1 MISRISQASLLA
13 VACVFSLSAAAE
25 PMGQGKREFADIYT
39 QCGLGAMIAPTN
51 EAVAAITNVTWDLG
65 TTAILSNAT
74 SPENCKGGAAKKAAF
89 IHNAYPKLAQDL
101 ARGDGQHLRALVA
114 LSGCKAETQGAV
126 MAAMRSDF
134 AQLAV
139 ASSYSSQSRY
149 QQSEGLYSAVSQ
161 RLAQDFAQT
170 CTAV

>member
-1 MISRISQASLLA
+1 MISRISQVSMLVA
-13 VACVFSLSAAAE
+13 ACVLSLPAAAA
-25 PMGQGKREFADIYT
+25 PMGEGQREFADIYT

-51 EAVAAITNVTWDLG
+51 EVVAAITNITWDLG
-65 TTAILSNAT
+65 TTAILSNA
-74 SPENCKGGAAKKAAF
+74 SSADNCKGAAAKKAAF

-114 LSGCKAETQGAV
+114 LSGCKTETQGAV
-126 MAAMRSDF
+126 MVALRGDF

-139 ASSYSSQSRY
+139 AASYAGQSRL
-149 QQSEGLYSAVSQ
+149 QQSEGLYTAVSQ
-161 RLAQDFAQT
+161 RLAQDFAQV